1 MKRHLSL
8 IYSIYLRRIKR
19 WWGIYDTER
28 LESELFGT
36 DVRTM
41 WTRMSET
48 TIDGMNEIN
57 PEHLKPYQQE
67 FSAASR
73 ECSTATKGLE
83 GMERARA
90 KSACMSGKL
99 GRGK

>member
-1 MKRHLSL
+1 MAFVPLAKMGNAGVVLSGWGKPYMKAAS
-8 IYSIYLRRIKR
+8 YPKGY
-19 WWGIYDTER
+19 
-28 LESELFGT
+28 
-36 DVRTM
+36 
-41 WTRMSET
+41 
-48 TIDGMNEIN
+48 N

>member
-1 MKRHLSL
+1 MAFVPLGKMGGAGLVLSGWGTPYMKAAS
-8 IYSIYLRRIKR
+8 YPKGY
-19 WWGIYDTER
+19 
-28 LESELFGT
+28 
-36 DVRTM
+36 
-41 WTRMSET
+41 
-48 TIDGMNEIN
+48 N
-57 PEHLKPYQQE
+57 PEHLQPYQQA

-99 GRGK
+99 GRK